1 MHETSNCL
9 EHRRLKDIVFL
20 QSNLR
25 LRQTPLHLLI
35 SLPTIHTHTSL
46 ERKIV
51 TEFFSLISI
60 YREQKNREQGPV
72 DPISYENIELVK
84 DWVSEK
90 ELCSEEPSSSDWMAV
105 DPPLGNTVLFAPA
118 VDDFEALG
126 AGNHGFHY

>member
-25 LRQTPLHLLI
+25 L
-35 SLPTIHTHTSL
+35 
-46 ERKIV
+46 
-51 TEFFSLISI
+51 
-60 YREQKNREQGPV
+60 REQKNREQGPV

-126 AGNHGFHY
+126 AGNHGFHYLKLTRGA